1 MKKLLLTVGFGL
13 LCSAGSAWAQAGA
26 PQTPGTPVPPPATAP
41 QNAANIERL
50 ADFVSKSTG
59 PYTRIADGA
68 WVKTYNG
75 SNLSTISVRIAT
87 AQDGLFFFVTLVPRD
102 KLVLS
107 RNLLLKIAEMNA
119 SYDYAKLALDAN
131 ALHIRIDSHIGLV
144 DLAGFR
150 ALERQ
155 AATVADEAYGI
166 IRDFLP

>member
-13 LCSAGSAWAQAGA
+13 LCGAGPAWAQAAA
-26 PQTPGTPVPPPATAP
+26 PPTPQAPAPAAAP
-41 QNAANIERL
+41 AQNAANIQRL
-50 ADFVSKSTG
+50 ADFVSQSAG
-59 PYTRIADGA
+59 PYTKIADGA
-68 WVKTYNG
+68 WLTTYKG

-87 AQDGLFFFVTLVPRD
+87 AQDGLFFFVTLFPRD

-119 SYDYAKLALDAN
+119 SYDYAKLALDAT
-131 ALHIRIDSHIGLV
+131 ALQIRIDSHIGLV
-144 DLAGFR
+144 DLARFT